1 MAKAVN
7 PNPNPK
13 RQRIAMLIVAV
24 GGALLVARV
33 FALAGDDAEIAGPVQ
48 AKPARSSPRGSAEPS
63 GVAASAAGSIR
74 LDRLAQHQARQQ
86 AAPTAAQPA
95 ASQPVLF
102 DTVSWQPPPPKAE
115 APPVP
120 KPVTPP
126 FPYAY
131 MGGLSED
138 GVHTSF
144 FTKGERVLPVKAG
157 DTIDAVYR
165 VDQMTDKQMTLTY
178 LPLNETLVVAL
189 GGGR

>member
-1 MAKAVN
+1 MATISH
-7 PNPNPK
+7 PT

-48 AKPARSSPRGSAEPS
+48 AKPARSTPAREAAV
-63 GVAASAAGSIR
+63 GVGASSSVR
-74 LDRLAQHQARQQ
+74 FDRLARHEARQH
-86 AAPTAAQPA
+86 AAPASQPA

-102 DTVSWQPPPPKAE
+102 DIVSWAPPPPKLVD
-115 APPVP
+115 APPP

-138 GVHTSF
+138 GVRTSF
-144 FTKGERVLPVKAG
+144 FTKGERALPVKAG

-165 VDQMTDKQMTLTY
+165 VDQMTEKQMTLTY

-189 GGGR
+189 GAGS

>member
-1 MAKAVN
+1 MANAG
-7 PNPNPK
+7 NPK
-13 RQRIAMLIVAV
+13 RQRLAMLIVAV

-33 FALAGDDAEIAGPVQ
+33 FALASGDAEIAGPVQ

-63 GVAASAAGSIR
+63 DAPASAAGAVR
-74 LDRLAQHQARQQ
+74 LDRLAQHEARQQ

-102 DTVSWQPPPPKAE
+102 DTVSWQPPPPKVE
-115 APPVP
+115 ALPRP

-138 GVHTSF
+138 GVHTAF

-157 DTIDAVYR
+157 DTIDAIYR